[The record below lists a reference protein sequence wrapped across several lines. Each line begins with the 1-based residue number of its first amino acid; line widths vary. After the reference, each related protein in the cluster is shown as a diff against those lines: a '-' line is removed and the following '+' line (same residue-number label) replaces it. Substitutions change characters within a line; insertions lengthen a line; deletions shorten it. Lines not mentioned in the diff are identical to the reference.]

1 MKRKSLHNLL
11 IDTLEELDFS
21 WNDTGMPEII
31 FLNNIP
37 NHLHP
42 KHYIALEFAEIFK
55 ADAVYFRYYDDN
67 RYCVP
72 QVYFYDNSITERTKV
87 EIAEIHKQV
96 YSSCQVP
103 MICFVDKAEVSLF
116 DCRKPVNKKANNLSN
131 EDCIIENPFS
141 INNLASLK
149 EFFSAK
155 KLNSALF
162 WESNEASKHFLNN
175 TSAYEELVKALSKI
189 RDDFRKFFKNQT
201 EFKGDINASNDFADD
216 LLFKCI
222 LIKYLEENGK
232 ENASSFYQSRN
243 LNYSSLYD
251 FLNNNQFI
259 EVLAE
264 LEKHFNGNVFSIE
277 NDKKKIIRKLNLSS
291 LAQCL
296 EGKYG
301 RNSSLYIWEMYS
313 FKHIPIELISN
324 FYEEFIPKTKENQGT
339 VYTPSYLVN
348 LLIDECLPLSKN
360 EKDLDYNIKLADVSC
375 GSGIFITSAF
385 KRLVQRWR
393 VANMKDD
400 KLPIPKLEIVQNI
413 LTDNI
418 FGVDIHP
425 TAVKLSKF
433 SLLLAI
439 CQMVPNKVLWT
450 HNWNDKDV
458 FVDKKKKVFIDLDN
472 NIIGEDFFDFLTFE
486 KYRNFHNS
494 FSLIIGNPP
503 FIAIGEVQY
512 LKYCQKLDSI
522 NFKFKVPIPKYEL
535 ALMFLECSNIL
546 LKDNADLCF
555 IQKSTA
561 LLYNSNAKKFRD
573 YFFDKFQVH
582 QIIDFTLLIN
592 VLFEKALVETC
603 AVFYKKVQ
611 KSEYSTTHLVSRL
624 LKNTK
629 DGLFFEFDYYDFYEI
644 SKENIINEEN
654 IWRCNLLGGNRLN
667 NLIKRLGQEDE
678 SKILLENY
686 LLKTLK
692 INRKNYLTGF
702 NIGNQSQNAE
712 FITKNPVLMAKN
724 FKVNSMTFTD
734 FDVTKKFESPRHERL
749 FQKPNLIIKSTI
761 DSSYKF
767 PVLINLDKDFAFDIN
782 IIGIAHNNTIELQ
795 ELYHKLI
802 KNEKINSLKSIS
814 SCSQFF
820 FRGKTAIQ
828 KQDID
833 KWVIPLE
840 GDEVKLSFA
849 EKIVMDDVLD
859 FVYPSWYRGEKAP
872 INQLISKQNTES
884 TLLAFADIFN
894 QSFNSVY
901 KKGEN
906 KQKLKKITI
915 SNTSFA
921 LEFCYG
927 DNIHYEGI
935 VENEEDID
943 LIIKNNI
950 SRNAIVNRVLRI
962 YTENTITLIKPKNLR
977 YWLKSI
983 ALRDADDVFGDM
995 INAGY

>member
-1 MKRKSLHNLL
+1 MKDKSIHNLF

-21 WNDTGMPEII
+21 WVDTDLPEIV

-37 NHLHP
+37 ENLHP
-42 KHYIALEFAEIFK
+42 KHYIALEFAAIFK

-72 QVYFYDNSITERTKV
+72 QVYFYDNSITERTKI

-103 MICFVDKAEVSLF
+103 MICFVDKTAVSLF
-116 DCRKPVNKKANNLSN
+116 DCRMPVKKKGSNLSN
-131 EDCIIENPFS
+131 DECVIKDVFSTED
-141 INNLASLK
+141 LYSLK
-149 EFFSAK
+149 EFFSAR
-155 KLNSALF
+155 KLNTSIF
-162 WESNEASKHFLNN
+162 WESSEASKHFLNN
-175 TSAYEELVKALSKI
+175 TSAYEELVKALSRI
-189 RDDFRKFFKNQT
+189 RDDFRFFFKNQAL
-201 EFKGDINASNDFADD
+201 FANNVDVSNDFADD

-232 ENASSFYQSRN
+232 ENATTFYQSRN
-243 LNYSSLYD
+243 LKFNSLYD
-251 FLNNNQFI
+251 FLYNNQFV
-259 EVLAE
+259 EVLEE
-264 LEKHFNGNVFSIE
+264 LEKHFNGNVFSIDNE
-277 NDKKKIIRKLNLSS
+277 NKNVVRKLDLSS
-291 LAQCL
+291 LAECL
-296 EGKYG
+296 EGKFG

-324 FYEEFIPKTKENQGT
+324 FYEEFIPKTKENKGT

-348 LLIDECLPLSKN
+348 LLIDECLPLSRN
-360 EKDLDYNIKLADVSC
+360 AKDLDYNIKLADVSC

-393 VANMKDD
+393 VANMEGSE
-400 KLPIPKLEIVQNI
+400 LPVPKLEIVQNI

-433 SLLLAI
+433 SLMLAI
-439 CQMVPNKVLWT
+439 CQLVPNKELWT
-450 HNWNDKDV
+450 YNWNDKDV
-458 FVDKKKKVFIDLDN
+458 FVDKKKKVFIDLDS
-472 NIIGEDFFDFLTFE
+472 NIIREDFFDFLTFE
-486 KYRNFHNS
+486 KYRNFHTS

-503 FIAIGEVQY
+503 FITIGENQY
-512 LKYCQKLDSI
+512 TKYCEKLKNID
-522 NFKFKVPIPKYEL
+522 FGFKVQIPKYEL
-535 ALMFLECSNIL
+535 ALMFLECSNVL

-573 YFFDKFQVH
+573 YFFDKFHVH
-582 QIIDFTLLIN
+582 QIIDFTLLKD

-603 AVFYKKVQ
+603 AVFYKKEH
-611 KSEYSTTHLVSRL
+611 KSEYTTTHLVSRL

-629 DGLFFEFDYYDFYEI
+629 DGLFFEFDYYDFFEI
-644 SKENIINEEN
+644 SKENILKEEN

-667 NLIKRLGQEDE
+667 NLVKRLGQQDE
-678 SKILLENY
+678 TKISLEKY
-686 LLKTLK
+686 IIKELK

-702 NIGNQSQNAE
+702 KIGNESNNAD
-712 FITKNPVLMAKN
+712 FITKKPVLLAKN
-724 FKVNSMTFTD
+724 FKVKSMTFTNYD
-734 FDVTKKFESPRHERL
+734 ISKKFESPRHERL

-782 IIGIAHNNTIELQ
+782 IIGIAHDNTIELQ
-795 ELYHKLI
+795 ELYQKLI
-802 KNEKINSLKSIS
+802 KNEKLNCLKSLS
-814 SCSQFF
+814 TCAQFYL
-820 FRGKTAIQ
+820 GSTSAIQ

-833 KWVIPLE
+833 KWVIPLD

-859 FVYPSWYRGEKAP
+859 FVYPSWYKGEKAP
-872 INQLISKQNTES
+872 INQLIPQDTTEN

-894 QSFNSVY
+894 QSFNSIY
-901 KKGEN
+901 KKGE
-906 KQKLKKITI
+906 KEQKLKKITI
-915 SNTSFA
+915 SNTCFA

-927 DNIHYEGI
+927 ENVNYEGI
-935 VENEEDID
+935 VESEEDID
-943 LIIKNNI
+943 SIIKNNI

-983 ALRDADDVFGDM
+983 ALRDADEVFDDM